1 MADTAL
7 SLTSSGTD
15 SFQVGATINQMFTA
29 FSKAPLQL
37 LLIAGVPALLH
48 LPAYLKQ
55 MSIMTAV
62 FRHSGDP
69 QAMAMAAQSAGG
81 GFLASL
87 VSFAG
92 SILSIIAIGALIS
105 GSFQLMSGEKP
116 QLSSWMRS
124 GLSRF
129 WAIIGASILVS
140 LGAGLGMALLIV
152 PGVILAL
159 MWSAAIPSCVIE
171 RQGPIKCL
179 GRSASLTKGH
189 RWALLGLFVLVVI
202 VALILYGVV
211 FGLLF
216 LTHSPTAMAI
226 GLLFVATVG
235 MTFGSLLQASVFRN
249 LRLAKEGIGTEEV
262 VAVFE

>member
-1 MADTAL
+1 
-7 SLTSSGTD
+7 
-15 SFQVGATINQMFTA
+15 
-29 FSKAPLQL
+29 
-37 LLIAGVPALLH
+37 
-48 LPAYLKQ
+48 
-55 MSIMTAV
+55 
-62 FRHSGDP
+62 
-69 QAMAMAAQSAGG
+69 
-81 GFLASL
+81 
-87 VSFAG
+87 
-92 SILSIIAIGALIS
+92 
-105 GSFQLMSGEKP
+105 
-116 QLSSWMRS
+116 MRS

-189 RWALLGLFVLVVI
+189 RWALLGLVVLVVI